1 MSNYPEYLID
11 QLDQSLSGA
20 IAPELSERLVHDQEL
35 AHEWQTL
42 NLAVMAIREAGLND
56 QVAAI
61 RKEFL
66 AQPLQETKQK
76 PAVVRT
82 LYKNVLR
89 IAASVIILAA
99 AVSIYKYSTVN
110 SVAVYDQYYS
120 AFELNTSRGAGSS
133 DAMEQA
139 FRDKQWKEVVNQFN
153 GLQVKNNKSYFLAG
167 MADMEL
173 KNPAA
178 AAPLFEQI
186 IDKNKQSGENY
197 FQDEAEYY
205 LAIAY
210 LGNHESGK
218 AIVLLRKIKADK
230 DHLYNRVVSNMSWLD
245 LNIAAF
251 KDSK

>member
-1 MSNYPEYLID
+1 MSNNPEYLID

-20 IAPELSERLVHDQEL
+20 IAPELSERLILDQEL
-35 AHEWQTL
+35 AQEWQTL
-42 NLAVMAIREAGLND
+42 SLAVMAIREAGLND
-56 QVAAI
+56 KVAAI

-66 AQPLQETKQK
+66 AQPVQETKHK

-89 IAASVIILAA
+89 IAASIILLAG

-110 SVAVYDQYYS
+110 SIAVYDKYYS
-120 AFELNTSRGAGSS
+120 PFELNTSRGGGSS
-133 DAMEQA
+133 DMMEKA
-139 FRDKQWKEVVNQFN
+139 FRDRNWKEVISQFN

-178 AAPLFEQI
+178 AVPLFEQI
-186 IDKNKQSGENY
+186 INNNKQSGENY

-205 LAIAY
+205 LALAY
-210 LGNHESGK
+210 LGSNAPAK
-218 AIVLLRKIKADK
+218 AVSLLKKIKGDK
-230 DHLYNRVVSNMSWLD
+230 DHLYNRIVNDMSWVD
-245 LNIAAF
+245 LNIVEY
-251 KDSK
+251 KNSK